1 MNQEVPGRFALR
13 VVWAGLMVV
22 FAAYVAVALGLGG
35 SGLLDA
41 FSTWVYIALV
51 LGAAAL
57 LALRAFTGEG
67 ERAPW
72 LALAASAALW
82 AAGEL
87 VYEIAYSEAPEL
99 APYPSVAD
107 ALWLGAYVAAG
118 AGIVLVLRA
127 RLRRAFHPTMWLDAA
142 IGATTIAALTA
153 AIAFDPV
160 LAETGGATLEVATD
174 LAYPLADLGLL
185 ALVVTLLALTGWR
198 PGLGWA
204 AFAVALTAQAVSD
217 VLYAREIAL
226 GTDGQ
231 DTLLAP
237 VWPAATLLLAY
248 AAWRPLSAPTRSG
261 VPLARV
267 FIFPAVFT
275 SLALGDARLRPLPR
289 DQHARRRARRDRDRA
304 GGRRGW
310 RCRSSTTCGCCGARA
325 RMRSPTRS
333 RGCRTGARSW
343 TTSRGRSR
351 PAGRCSRADARRST
365 TSTASSATTTPTATR
380 RATRCC
386 SACRPSSP
394 TSSRGHGQA
403 YRLGGD
409 EFCLLLEADGSDAVL
424 RAAATRARG
433 ARRRL
438 RRHRLLRPR
447 RAARGRRR
455 QRGGA
460 APRRPPHVR
469 REGEPPVL
477 GRAPDPQRAAQG
489 ALRARAGAARAL
501 DRRHGPRARRRAAAR
516 AAARRARGHRA
527 GGGAARH
534 RQDGDPRRDPQQAR
548 AAGRARVALHAPP
561 HDHRRGHPQRGARA
575 AARGGAGAGEPR
587 ALGREPAT
595 PTARRAR
602 TSPRARASWRSATP
616 SARWSRSGPTSR
628 A

>member
-1 MNQEVPGRFALR
+1 MNREVPGRFALR
-13 VVWAGLMVV
+13 VVWVSLMVV

-51 LGAAAL
+51 LGAAGL
-57 LALRAFTGEG
+57 LALRAFTGE
-67 ERAPW
+67 EQRAPW
-72 LALAASAALW
+72 LALAAGAAMW

-87 VYEIAYSEAPEL
+87 VYELFYSEAPDL

-160 LAETGGATLEVATD
+160 LAETSGATLEVATD

-275 SLALGDARLRPLPR
+275 SLALGILVFDHFHAINTLAVVLAATAIALAVARMALSFFDNVRML
-289 DQHARRRARRDRDRA
+289 RRARQDALTDSLTGLPNRRA
-304 GGRRGW
+304 FVDDL
-310 RCRSSTTCGCCGARA
+310 ARA
-325 RMRSPTRS
+325 LE
-333 RGCRTGARSW
+333 TG
-343 TTSRGRSR
+343 G
-351 PAGRCSRADARRST
+351 AGAPADAR
-365 TSTASSATTTPTATR
+365 P
-380 RATRCC
+380 
-386 SACRPSSP
+386 
-394 TSSRGHGQA
+394 
-403 YRLGGD
+403 
-409 EFCLLLEADGSDAVL
+409 
-424 RAAATRARG
+424 
-433 ARRRL
+433 
-438 RRHRLLRPR
+438 LRPR
-447 RAARGRRR
+447 RLQALQRRL
-455 QRGGA
+455 
-460 APRRPPHVR
+460 RPP
-469 REGEPPVL
+469 
-477 GRAPDPQRAAQG
+477 
-489 ALRARAGAARAL
+489 
-501 DRRHGPRARRRAAAR
+501 
-516 AAARRARGHRA
+516 
-527 GGGAARH
+527 GG
-534 RQDGDPRRDPQQAR
+534 
-548 AAGRARVALHAPP
+548 
-561 HDHRRGHPQRGARA
+561 
-575 AARGGAGAGEPR
+575 
-587 ALGREPAT
+587 
-595 PTARRAR
+595 
-602 TSPRARASWRSATP
+602 
-616 SARWSRSGPTSR
+616 
-628 A
+628 